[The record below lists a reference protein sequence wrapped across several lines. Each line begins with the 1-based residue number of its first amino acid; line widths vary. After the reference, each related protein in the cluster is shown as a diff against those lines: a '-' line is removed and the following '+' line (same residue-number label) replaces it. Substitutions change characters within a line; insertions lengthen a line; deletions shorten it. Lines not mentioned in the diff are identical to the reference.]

1 MYSFIRMEGQSP
13 VFYALVLARTP
24 PVSQTSQVRPLYHWP
39 QAKSSQGLCMCHVGA
54 QVPRTRC
61 LDTITP
67 QLLWTP
73 DTQQKC
79 WHHPA
84 SSPRVWKP
92 WRSHCL
98 SFYEVHEPWGQ
109 QISTP
114 DPQLQVLPS
123 TGPSTHLQSRFRG
136 LPCPRHGGPHHACG
150 STEGQLAERPR
161 VHWAQSWPGCWGRVW
176 MMQLGPW
183 GASKVRGVQP
193 RGPRVMGWVQVTCW
207 CHLRRRE

>member
-1 MYSFIRMEGQSP
+1 MARRAREPDAWTQSP
-13 VFYALVLARTP
+13 HSYSGHLTLNKNAGITQPALP
-24 PVSQTSQVRPLYHWP
+24 
-39 QAKSSQGLCMCHVGA
+39 
-54 QVPRTRC
+54 
-61 LDTITP
+61 
-67 QLLWTP
+67 
-73 DTQQKC
+73 
-79 WHHPA
+79 
-84 SSPRVWKP
+84 VWKP

-98 SFYEVHEPWGQ
+98 SFCEVHGPWGQ

-193 RGPRVMGWVQVTCW
+193 WGPGVMGWVQVTCW